1 MTGGRGRR
9 GMSLVETLVALAV
22 SAVGITGVAALVMAS
37 STVVKR
43 NYAITQAQAVAQR
56 EMERIV
62 ALGCN
67 DNCANIKQ
75 LDGNARSIYWNA
87 TGELTDTPP
96 AVGPTNPVKAEFR
109 VAVDV
114 DPPYEGAERGIP
126 RLDRPLDGTNS
137 TVGSV
142 AGEMVNVRVSV
153 SWRDTSG
160 RTAAR
165 PRQVAV
171 MQTRMAPP

>member
-1 MTGGRGRR
+1 
-9 GMSLVETLVALAV
+9 MSLVETLVALAV
-22 SAVGITGVAALVMAS
+22 SAIGMTGVAALVMAS

-56 EMERIV
+56 ELERIV

-67 DNCANIKQ
+67 DNCANIKL
-75 LDGNARSIYWNA
+75 LDGNARSLYWNA

-109 VAVDV
+109 VSVDV

-126 RLDRPLDGTNS
+126 RLDRPMDTTNAVVGTL
-137 TVGSV
+137 TG
-142 AGEMVNVRVSV
+142 GMVNVRVSV
-153 SWRDTSG
+153 SWQDTAG
-160 RTAAR
+160 KTAAR

-171 MQTRMAPP
+171 LQTRMAPP

>member
-1 MTGGRGRR
+1 MTSRLDHR

-22 SAVGITGVAALVMAS
+22 SAVGMTGVAALVMAS

-56 EMERIV
+56 ELERIV

-67 DNCANIKQ
+67 DTCSNIKQ
-75 LDGNARSIYWNA
+75 LDGNARSLYWNA

-96 AVGPTNPVKAEFR
+96 AVGPTNPVKTEFR
-109 VAVDV
+109 VSVDV
-114 DPPYEGAERGIP
+114 DPPYEGSERGIP
-126 RLDRPLDGTNS
+126 RLDRPLDGTNGV
-137 TVGSV
+137 VGTK
-142 AGEMVNVRVSV
+142 AGGMVNVRVNV
-153 SWRDTSG
+153 SWVDAAG
-160 RTAAR
+160 RNR